1 MLEQYI
7 IQIIQAIVIGLWA
20 FLWCDVLTNAIFS
33 FIPMV
38 WYWVFQRKTVMKN
51 THGQMIPI
59 VKRQAISNIGAFLA
73 KPLFECSLCH
83 AGWLSIIIH
92 LANLEIFSYYGFM
105 SVTVSMVTAFFV
117 SQWANR

>member
-7 IQIIQAIVIGLWA
+7 IQIIQAIILGLWA
-20 FLWCDVLTNAIFS
+20 FLWIECFVNPTGILSFLPRLYFKLFENRCDLLPQWAD
-33 FIPMV
+33 
-38 WYWVFQRKTVMKN
+38 
-51 THGQMIPI
+51 I
-59 VKRQAISNIGAFLA
+59 VA
-73 KPLFECSLCH
+73 KPLFECATCH
-83 AGWLSIIIH
+83 AGWLAIILH